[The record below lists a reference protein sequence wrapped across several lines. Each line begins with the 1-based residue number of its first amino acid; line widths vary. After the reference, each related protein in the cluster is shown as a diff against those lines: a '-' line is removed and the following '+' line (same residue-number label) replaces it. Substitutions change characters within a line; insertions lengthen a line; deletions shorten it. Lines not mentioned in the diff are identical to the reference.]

1 MFIVIVDFLCWIVV
15 ILLKKKK
22 EGKKVTVFESI
33 FSSFCMVL
41 LLDIGTFVIHLP

>member
-15 ILLKKKK
+15 ILLKK
-22 EGKKVTVFESI
+22 EGKKVFVFKFI

-41 LLDIGTFVIHLP
+41 GIGTFVFHLS